1 MPDIIIAIILV
12 LMLFF
17 AAKSSVAHFKG
28 EGACCGGGGSK
39 LKLLKPRKLDKVI
52 AEKTVFI
59 EGMTCDHCSGRIH
72 NALNSIEGINA
83 KVIRSKNKAIIKLG
97 KETDDEKIKSVITE
111 LGYKVTSI
119 K

>member
-1 MPDIIIAIILV
+1 MPDIIIVIILV
-12 LMLFF
+12 LILFF

-39 LKLLKPRKLDKVI
+39 LKLLKPQKLDKVI
-52 AEKTVFI
+52 TEKTVYI
-59 EGMTCDHCSGRIH
+59 EGMTCDHCAGRIH

-83 KVIRSKNKAIIKLG
+83 KVIRSKDKAIIKYG
-97 KETDDEKIKSVITE
+97 KTVDDEKIRTVITE

-119 K
+119 D